1 MKSKKLY
8 IFGNSF
14 TLRSNCEYSWIDRLE
29 KKYSVFNLSRA
40 GENNGGIF
48 LKFLEYKDI
57 ITEEDTVLICW
68 SDYNRFYVKDP
79 LIFNKKKTLERTYY
93 DYFYNEELLKYQSCG
108 YLDQIIKITE
118 QKNFKML
125 FFWAI
130 PTEFKNMTNWIDTS
144 FDYLSTE
151 SYIYSHNLKNEVRPA
166 LIYFSRKEI
175 NESISKNKKSLIN
188 LYQHDSRPSHIL
200 DKNVHAGLFN
210 IVDEFINGK
219 VSGIINLEDRLK
231 NGS

>member
-1 MKSKKLY
+1 MNKLY

-14 TLRSNCEYSWIDRLE
+14 TLKSNCDYSWINQLDNA
-29 KKYSVFNLSRA
+29 YSVLNLSRS

-48 LKFLEYKDI
+48 LKFLEYRDT
-57 ITEEDTVLICW
+57 ITEDDVIIICW
-68 SDYNRFYVKDP
+68 SDYHRFYVNDP
-79 LIFNKKKTLERTYY
+79 SIFNKKKTLERTYY
-93 DYFYNEELLKYQSCG
+93 EYFYNKELLKYQSHG
-108 YLDQIIKITE
+108 YLDQIVKIVE

-130 PTEFKNMTNWIDTS
+130 PTEFKNMANWIDTK
-144 FDYLSTE
+144 FDYLSTD
-151 SYIYSHNLKNEVRPA
+151 SYVYSHDLKNEVRPA

-175 NESISKNKKSLIN
+175 DELISKNEKALIN
-188 LYQHDSRPSHIL
+188 LYQHDSRPSHIS
-200 DKNVHAGLFN
+200 DKNVHNELFN
-210 IVDEFINGK
+210 IVDEFIKDN